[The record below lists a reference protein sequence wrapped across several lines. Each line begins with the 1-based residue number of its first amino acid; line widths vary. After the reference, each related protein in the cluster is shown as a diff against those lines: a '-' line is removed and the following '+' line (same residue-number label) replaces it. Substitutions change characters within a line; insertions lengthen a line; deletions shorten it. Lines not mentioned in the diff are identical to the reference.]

1 MFLKNFIKPKDDTIR
16 ITATIQDAV
25 DLMSKNKLHR
35 VVIVENKKA
44 VALLSEKD
52 ILELF
57 NNHVDFNSSA
67 LQYANKNLI
76 ALHSTRLIQYAL
88 SIMVDN
94 NIRKIIVINSK
105 KEYLGCVEQEE
116 IVYRFEEELHSEN
129 SNIEH
134 LLNSSN
140 LAFVIDENKTLH
152 HALNTMSTNRVNSLL
167 ISRNNKAI
175 GIISESDIVLLAQKN
190 INQKEPVSKFMH
202 SPLISIDS
210 SKNISDMIHLMKEN
224 TIRRVVVKTNVDEN
238 YHIINSKDL
247 ANNLKGNYTQFL
259 ESKLFDTRDTFN
271 SLSESIIEIVDFDD
285 EQVIY
290 WTNSITKE
298 NFSINID
305 DNITR
310 IIPEKLWKPL
320 FKSLLENRFIFQTIQ
335 IGEQY
340 FNIKGH
346 YGTLLE
352 NNIIKLF
359 LYDIT
364 EISSLNNTLKEQN
377 KMQEQLLFDQQKMVQ
392 MGEMISNIVHQW
404 RQPLSAISATTS
416 SMQVQKEFAT
426 LSDEKFDELSQS
438 IIVNV
443 EYLSNTMDTFRN
455 FIKEKKVK
463 KELVVEER
471 IKNTIDI
478 IKFTLKNNYIELVNN
493 VDFSKQTYTT
503 MFSGELDQVLINIF
517 NNAKDALLENN
528 ITNPRI
534 ELNFVNKKEK
544 AIITIE
550 DNAGGIP
557 LDIIEKI
564 FDENFTTKDI
574 SKGTGI
580 GLYMSY
586 KIIKESFNGK
596 LYVQNTPN
604 GAKFFIEFP
613 LS

>member
-152 HALNTMSTNRVNSLL
+152 HALNTMSTNRVTSLL

-305 DNITR
+305 DNITK